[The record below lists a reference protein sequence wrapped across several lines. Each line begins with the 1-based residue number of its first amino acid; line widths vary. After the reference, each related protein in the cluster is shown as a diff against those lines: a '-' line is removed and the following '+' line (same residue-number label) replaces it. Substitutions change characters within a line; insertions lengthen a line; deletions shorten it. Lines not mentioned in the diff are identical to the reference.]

1 MIIIL
6 SNKQQSSHN
15 CEYPLREWTKSE
27 AVHSLA
33 PSRLVVEVKFF
44 SLFEKLMQV
53 QRLHYCHETCRK
65 EQVCVPSVQSQD
77 IASSWWLGDI
87 EKMTR
92 KILEEFS
99 CHFSNVGY
107 A

>member
-1 MIIIL
+1 MKNSTARQLTASIHYGGEL
-6 SNKQQSSHN
+6 H
-15 CEYPLREWTKSE
+15 SE
-27 AVHSLA
+27 AVHLLA
-33 PSRLVVEVKFF
+33 PSRLVVKVKFF

-77 IASSWWLGDI
+77 IASSCWLGDI

-92 KILEEFS
+92 KILGEFS
-99 CHFSNVGY
+99 CHFFNVGY
-107 A
+107 SLR